1 MAIRTLVVGGTGPS
15 GVHIVN
21 FLLAA
26 GHRVSVF
33 NSGQHD
39 DGVSFDSEVERIYG
53 DARDAASIHGAFA
66 SRKWDIAICTYGRLR
81 VMANELEGKTG
92 R

>member
-39 DGVSFDSEVERIYG
+39 DGVSRKCSVQTSGNASPKR
-53 DARDAASIHGAFA
+53 ARTLTECMASWRPT
-66 SRKWDIAICTYGRLR
+66 SR
-81 VMANELEGKTG
+81 
-92 R
+92 